1 MKGRLGEIKNKEAH
15 TRDAQT
21 HKHTHTQRERE
32 WVSEWMREWESER
45 RERVKYIIQGEIIN
59 SIVPI
64 VFVLGYCCYCVCKR

>member
-15 TRDAQT
+15 TRDART
-21 HKHTHTQRERE
+21 HTHIYIYIQRERE
-32 WVSEWMREWESER
+32 RKRER

-59 SIVPI
+59 SIVSI